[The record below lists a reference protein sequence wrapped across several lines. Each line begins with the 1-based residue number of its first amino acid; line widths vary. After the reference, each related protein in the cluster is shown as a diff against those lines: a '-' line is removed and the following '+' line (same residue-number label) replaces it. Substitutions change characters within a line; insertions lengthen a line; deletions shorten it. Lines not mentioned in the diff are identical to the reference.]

1 MRSSKWASLVSIV
14 GGLAWGASALLG
26 WGEEPERY
34 SYLAGLGLL
43 IIAFAFAG
51 YALVA
56 SAPIWL
62 RAIVAVATP
71 MLGYSVWLSVEGLAT
86 PYVLVLLAGIVA
98 VVAGVIGLG
107 RGTSDPGGTEPDPP
121 VRGRRAAR

>member
-43 IIAFAFAG
+43 IVAFAFAG
-51 YALVA
+51 YALVS

-71 MLGYSVWLSVEGLAT
+71 ALGYSVWLSIEGLAT

-107 RGTSDPGGTEPDPP
+107 RGTSQPDAEPDPP

>member
-14 GGLAWGASALLG
+14 GGLVWGASALLG
-26 WGEEPERY
+26 WGEEPERFT
-34 SYLAGLGLL
+34 YLVGLGLL
-43 IIAFAFAG
+43 IVAFAFAG

-62 RAIVAVATP
+62 RAIVGVATP
-71 MLGYSVWLSVEGLAT
+71 ALGYSVWLSIEGLAT
-86 PYVLVLLAGIVA
+86 QYVLVLLAGIVA

-107 RGTSDPGGTEPDPP
+107 RGASQPDAEPDPP